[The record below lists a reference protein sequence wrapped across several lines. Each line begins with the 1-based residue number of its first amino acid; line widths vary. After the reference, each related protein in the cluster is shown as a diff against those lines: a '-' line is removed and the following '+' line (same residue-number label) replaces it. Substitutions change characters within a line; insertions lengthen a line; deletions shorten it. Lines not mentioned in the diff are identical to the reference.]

1 MSNNNS
7 HDPRFNQNQNWP
19 FQQNEPFRGHAV
31 PGKPTPFEA
40 PSMSSSNTSP
50 HGQDTMPP
58 LRFPGGQPPQF
69 QFQDFN
75 KSPHGQDTMPP
86 LRFPDGQPPQFQFQD
101 FNKSPHGQDTMPPL
115 RFPGERPPQFQS
127 HDFNTLPMPGAP
139 PRLPQPHQFQNMQK
153 QQQHNV
159 YPIHTAVGMNTS
171 SDCTSPATTA
181 PLLSPTMLPPNR
193 KLPPIPGQGDATNT
207 RPDNTSG
214 MIEEGTKIDQPPRS
228 GFQEVQQTVDKLNDN
243 NKETSIYQK
252 SFKKGMDV
260 VIAASSA
267 AETSVT
273 LVDKGVAVTTK
284 LMESNVVKEL
294 VSNVGK
300 NPAVNQLIQL
310 ADKLVDIGKAV
321 PFIAPAFIILK
332 IIIDIEQKAR
342 DADAKC
348 EDLLERIN
356 FMVSNIMVLEKVKVI
371 DPLKVVIEKMNDT
384 LKMAA
389 SLIRTYRKQG
399 AIARRL
405 NMSNSQNFVHMA
417 DKIMGCSQ
425 DLMLSLQIQ
434 QTGDLSVLSRAIPV
448 DDQDEEART
457 FVSTHGGQSV
467 INSSPELVEEFAKKM
482 QLTMN
487 DQVMGQ
493 MQSSMEDILGENQS
507 RIETLLNENST
518 TIVADTIKALAAEV
532 REQEAERKLTCLQ
545 CDKEYRQTA
554 NGAEACSFHK
564 GLDVDGTFT
573 CCGKKSPC
581 AFSNHRSV
589 HHCEYPYTNFF
600 EYAYGITSRTS
611 TVKEWAV
618 AYESHVLTYEF
629 DFQRAQVGRL
639 IRWRPGQEEIT
650 TPMMVIIVGCITFDT
665 PYYFQVFDAESLS
678 SADASVRQTGNTLIF
693 RTAKDD
699 NEYSMA
705 EWTLDDVGS
714 INGVRLSAKVAT
726 SDAATVK
733 AVPIDIKMVSLS
745 GEVQMLS
752 DGKFR
757 IYKPAEPYTFP
768 ETRYVG
774 HVARTTPLR
783 EQREF
788 KARTKLPLIVIP
800 QSKMQANLGDVRGLR
815 TDADK
820 FQGELR
826 IFNKATPSSQNFVT
840 LVSCK
845 AQYRLVGDK
854 DYKNVEFLGLGNTK
868 FPVSVAPTQFLD
880 IPFEV
885 IIRRNAAQ
893 AALEEDCREWA
904 MIALHHPVR
913 IRLTFKDI
921 EDEECIFVQEYV
933 HEPWGRIETKE
944 SNDISFLH
952 IDNAL
957 NACRS
962 VARVKAGES
971 DTFVNVAGTR
981 LSVKDLNRIVY
992 KAEQS
997 GVTEVDLGHGDDVGH
1012 FKLNTWALV
1021 DLSCRRVYGFKVLLE
1036 EGSSRPK
1043 KTTAAL
1049 GYAPCPIYGEGE
1061 LEVRPIRYAEEK
1073 VVFPQLEVEDISNVV
1088 VDDEVDDDKAA
1099 ITVQAVEP
1107 VIAIAT
1113 AASSSITA
1121 VISEVSKATNSL
1133 DAVMFSSS
1141 MATLEKRLE
1150 SLDNNVVIMSTNVAR
1165 MATALERLADIL
1177 SN

>member
-1 MSNNNS
+1 
-7 HDPRFNQNQNWP
+7 
-19 FQQNEPFRGHAV
+19 
-31 PGKPTPFEA
+31 
-40 PSMSSSNTSP
+40 
-50 HGQDTMPP
+50 
-58 LRFPGGQPPQF
+58 
-69 QFQDFN
+69 
-75 KSPHGQDTMPP
+75 
-86 LRFPDGQPPQFQFQD
+86 
-101 FNKSPHGQDTMPPL
+101 
-115 RFPGERPPQFQS
+115 
-127 HDFNTLPMPGAP
+127 
-139 PRLPQPHQFQNMQK
+139 
-153 QQQHNV
+153 
-159 YPIHTAVGMNTS
+159 
-171 SDCTSPATTA
+171 
-181 PLLSPTMLPPNR
+181 MLPPNR

-214 MIEEGTKIDQPPRS
+214 MIGEGSKINQSLRS
-228 GFQEVQQTVDKLNDN
+228 GFQEVQQTIDELNDD
-243 NKETSIYQK
+243 NKEVSIYQK

-260 VIAASSA
+260 AIAATSA
-267 AETSVT
+267 VTTTST
-273 LVDKGVAVTTK
+273 LVDKGVVATTK
-284 LMESNVVKEL
+284 LLESNEVKEL
-294 VSNVGK
+294 VSSVGK

-332 IIIDIEQKAR
+332 IIIDIEQNAR
-342 DADAKC
+342 DVDAKC

-356 FMVSNIMVLEKVKVI
+356 FMLSNIMVLEKVKAI

-405 NMSNSQNFVHMA
+405 NMSNSQNFIQMA
-417 DKIMGCSQ
+417 DKIMACSQ

-434 QTGDLSVLSRAIPV
+434 QTGDLSVLSRSIPV
-448 DDQDEEART
+448 DDQDEEARS
-457 FVSTHGGQSV
+457 FVFTHGGQSV
-467 INSSPELVEEFAKKM
+467 INSSPELVEEFAKMM

-507 RIETLLNENST
+507 RIETLLKENSS
-518 TIVADTIKALAAEV
+518 IVVAETIKALAAEV
-532 REQEAERKLTCLQ
+532 REQEAEQKLTCLQ

-554 NGAEACSFHK
+554 NGAQACSFHK
-564 GLDVDGTFT
+564 AEDVGGTFT

-600 EYAYGITSRTS
+600 EYAYGIVSHNSNS
-611 TVKEWAV
+611 TVEKWAV
-618 AYESHVLTYEF
+618 AYESHVLTCE
-629 DFQRAQVGRL
+629 FQRAQIGRL
-639 IRWRPGQEEIT
+639 IRWRTGQEKIT
-650 TPMMVIIVGCITFDT
+650 TPMMVIHVGCIAFDT
-665 PYYFQVFDAESLS
+665 PYYFQVFDAESLR
-678 SADASVRQTGNTLIF
+678 SADASVRQTSNTLIF

-705 EWTLDDVGS
+705 EWTLDDIGS

-726 SDAATVK
+726 SDAATIK
-733 AVPIDIKMVSLS
+733 TVPIDIKMVSLS

-783 EQREF
+783 ERREF

-800 QSKMQANLGDVRGLR
+800 QSKMQANLGGVRTLR
-815 TDADK
+815 TVTDK
-820 FQGELR
+820 FQGTLR
-826 IFNKATPSSQNFVT
+826 IFNKAIPSSQNFVM

-854 DYKNVEFLGLGNTK
+854 DYKDVEFLSLGDTN
-868 FPVSVAPTQFLD
+868 FPVSIAPTQFLD

-885 IIRRNAAQ
+885 IVRRNAAQ
-893 AALEEDCREWA
+893 AALEEDCRNWA

-933 HEPWGRIETKE
+933 HEPSGRTETKD
-944 SNDISFLH
+944 SNDILFLH

-957 NACRS
+957 NAYRS
-962 VARVKAGES
+962 VMRIKTGDIGSATIVDVS
-971 DTFVNVAGTR
+971 GTR
-981 LSVKDLNRIVY
+981 LSVEDLNRIVY

-997 GVTEVDLGHGDDVGH
+997 GVTEVDLGHGVDYDH
-1012 FKLNTWALV
+1012 FKSDAWALV
-1021 DLSCRRVYGFKVLLE
+1021 DLSCRRVYGFKALLE
-1036 EGSSRPK
+1036 EGSTRPK

-1073 VVFPQLEVEDISNVV
+1073 AVFPQLELEDISNVV

-1099 ITVQAVEP
+1099 ITVQAAEP

-1113 AASSSITA
+1113 ASSSSITA
-1121 VISEVSKATNSL
+1121 VISEVSKAASSL
-1133 DAVMFSSS
+1133 DTVVFSSS

-1150 SLDNNVVIMSTNVAR
+1150 SLDNNVAIMSTNVAR

-1177 SN
+1177 SH